1 MVELLCAALVAV
13 DYLSLVVP
21 RGQRAMK
28 FIVDR
33 VDLVGEACPHVLNRI
48 LGRKLTIKQKSRELD
63 KNKMKG

>member
-13 DYLSLVVP
+13 DYLSFVVP

-33 VDLVGEACPHVLNRI
+33 VYLVGETRPHVLNCI
-48 LGRKLTIKQKSRELD
+48 LGRKLTREQKAE
-63 KNKMKG
+63 N